1 MENQQHNSKRIA
13 KNTAIMYIRMFVM
26 LLIGLY
32 TSRVILQTLGVSDY
46 GTYNVVGGVV
56 AMFGILTSTL
66 SGSISRFITFE
77 VGTGN
82 KERLKDIFSTIT
94 LVQLVMSIV
103 IVVLIEVLGVWFLNA
118 KMNIPPD
125 RMDAANFVLQ
135 CSILSFVLS
144 MNTAPYHASVVA
156 YERFGLFAYLTILD
170 AVLKLAVVFALFLSP
185 YDKLETYAVL
195 LLLAAILVESIYVL
209 YCRRHFSECR
219 FKLKYDQ
226 ALLKEIG
233 GFSFWGLLSSAS
245 WIINTQGINI
255 LINLFFGVTLNA
267 ARGIAVQVNS
277 IIEGFVNNLLT
288 TLNPQITKA
297 YAVKDFKYVRS
308 LVLMGAKYSF
318 FLVLFFSLPL
328 CLETEQF
335 LGLWLHDV
343 PDFCVPFVRLTLL
356 STLVFVLGNTLIIAQ
371 AATGHIKKYSIYINS
386 FTFLEFPFTF
396 ILYKIGFPPISTYI
410 VHVVIY
416 FFLVFLKIYLIK
428 DFILITYR
436 RYVCDVLYKVFIV
449 SMGSVIIPLII
460 YFYMDMSVYR
470 LLCVSITSIVS
481 TLLCIYFFGMENN
494 EKNILFSFLRKKVH
508 RISDNY

>member
-125 RMDAANFVLQ
+125 RMGAANFVLQ

-185 YDKLETYAVL
+185 YDKLKTYAVL
-195 LLLAAILVESIYVL
+195 LLFAAILVESIYVF
-209 YCRRHFSECR
+209 YCRRHFQECR

-233 GFSFWGLLSSAS
+233 GFSFWGLFGNAS
-245 WIINTQGINI
+245 WILNTQGINI

-267 ARGIAVQVNS
+267 AG
-277 IIEGFVNNLLT
+277 
-288 TLNPQITKA
+288 K
-297 YAVKDFKYVRS
+297 
-308 LVLMGAKYSF
+308 
-318 FLVLFFSLPL
+318 
-328 CLETEQF
+328 
-335 LGLWLHDV
+335 
-343 PDFCVPFVRLTLL
+343 
-356 STLVFVLGNTLIIAQ
+356 
-371 AATGHIKKYSIYINS
+371 
-386 FTFLEFPFTF
+386 
-396 ILYKIGFPPISTYI
+396 
-410 VHVVIY
+410 
-416 FFLVFLKIYLIK
+416 
-428 DFILITYR
+428 
-436 RYVCDVLYKVFIV
+436 CD
-449 SMGSVIIPLII
+449 G
-460 YFYMDMSVYR
+460 
-470 LLCVSITSIVS
+470 
-481 TLLCIYFFGMENN
+481 
-494 EKNILFSFLRKKVH
+494 
-508 RISDNY
+508 

>member
-185 YDKLETYAVL
+185 YDKLKTYAVL
-195 LLLAAILVESIYVL
+195 LLFAVILVESIYVF
-209 YCRRHFSECR
+209 YCRRHFLECR

-233 GFSFWGLLSSAS
+233 GFSFWGLFGNAS
-245 WIINTQGINI
+245 WILNTQGINI
-255 LINLFFGVTLNA
+255 LINLFFGVALNA
-267 ARGIAVQVNS
+267 ARGIAVQVNAMV
-277 IIEGFVNNLLT
+277 EGFVSNFMT
-288 TLNPQITKA
+288 ALNPQITKS
-297 YAVKDFKYVRS
+297 YAIGDFEYMQK
-308 LVLMGAKYSF
+308 LIFTGAKYSF
-318 FLVLFFSLPL
+318 FLMLFFSIPL
-328 CLETEQF
+328 CLETEQI
-335 LGLWLHDV
+335 LHLWLHKV
-343 PDFCVPFVRLTLL
+343 PQYTVPFVRLTLL
-356 STLVFVLGNTLIIAQ
+356 STMVFALGNTLTTAQ
-371 AATGHIKKYSIYINS
+371 NATGKIKKYALVLNI
-386 FTFLEFPFTF
+386 FTFMEFPATY
-396 ILYKIGFPPISTYI
+396 ILFKMGFSPVSTYI
-410 VHVVIY
+410 VHIVLY
-416 FFLVFLKIYLIK
+416 FFLVFVKISLVKSYIH
-428 DFILITYR
+428 ITYFQ
-436 RYVCDVLYKVFIV
+436 YWNSVFIKV
-449 SMGSVIIPLII
+449 
-460 YFYMDMSVYR
+460 
-470 LLCVSITSIVS
+470 SIVS
-481 TLLCIYFFGMENN
+481 FFAILLPLTIFFLMDASIIRLLTICVISAICSLFSIYFLGMGIQERQQVNKMI
-494 EKNILFSFLRKKVH
+494 KNKILIQS
-508 RISDNY
+508 

>member
-125 RMDAANFVLQ
+125 RMGAANFVLQ

-185 YDKLETYAVL
+185 YDKLKTYAVL

-233 GFSFWGLLSSAS
+233 GFSFWGLFGNAS
-245 WIINTQGINI
+245 WILNTQGINI

-267 ARGIAVQVNS
+267 ARGIAVQVNAMV
-277 IIEGFVNNLLT
+277 ENFVSNFMMA
-288 TLNPQITKA
+288 LNPQITKS
-297 YAVKDFKYVRS
+297 YAAGDYEYMQKLIFT
-308 LVLMGAKYSF
+308 GAKYSF
-318 FLVLFFSLPL
+318 FLMLFFSLPL
-328 CLETEQF
+328 CLETKTI
-335 LGLWLHDV
+335 LTLWLQQV
-343 PDFCVPFVRLTLL
+343 PDYSVPFVRLTLL
-356 STLVFVLGNTLIIAQ
+356 STMMFVLGNTLTTSQ
-371 AATGHIKKYSIYINS
+371 HATGKIRKYAIVTSLV
-386 FTFLEFPFTF
+386 TFIEFPVTLIF
-396 ILYKIGFPPISTYI
+396 YKIGFSPVSTYI
-410 VHVVIY
+410 IHIIVYTLLIFVKIHLVRDYIYITYLQYIRHVLLKVFAVSVVSAILPLVAY
-416 FFLVFLKIYLIK
+416 LYMNDSLLRVFFVCLISVLSTSCCICFIGMECNERKAAFKFLK
-428 DFILITYR
+428 
-436 RYVCDVLYKVFIV
+436 
-449 SMGSVIIPLII
+449 
-460 YFYMDMSVYR
+460 
-470 LLCVSITSIVS
+470 
-481 TLLCIYFFGMENN
+481 N
-494 EKNILFSFLRKKVH
+494 
-508 RISDNY
+508 RIASK

>member
-125 RMDAANFVLQ
+125 RMGAANFVLQ

-156 YERFGLFAYLTILD
+156 YERFSLFAYLTILD
-170 AVLKLAVVFALFLSP
+170 AVLKLAVVFALFFSP
-185 YDKLETYAVL
+185 YDKLKTYAVL

-233 GFSFWGLLSSAS
+233 GFSFWGLFGNAS
-245 WIINTQGINI
+245 WILNTQGINI

-267 ARGIAVQVNS
+267 ARGIAVQVNAMV
-277 IIEGFVNNLLT
+277 ENFVTNFMT
-288 TLNPQITKA
+288 ALNPQITKS
-297 YAVKDFKYVRS
+297 YAVGDYEYMQK
-308 LVLMGAKYSF
+308 LVFTGAKYSF
-318 FLVLFFSLPL
+318 FLMLFFSLPL
-328 CLETEQF
+328 CLETKTI
-335 LGLWLHDV
+335 LTLWLQQV
-343 PDFCVPFVRLTLL
+343 PDYSVPFVRLTLL
-356 STLVFVLGNTLIIAQ
+356 STMMFVLGNTLTTSQ
-371 AATGHIKKYSIYINS
+371 SATGKIRKSAIVTS
-386 FTFLEFPFTF
+386 MFTFLEFPVTYVF
-396 ILYKIGFPPISTYI
+396 YKIGFSPVATYI
-410 VHVVIY
+410 VHLIIS
-416 FFLVFLKIYLIK
+416 VFLIFIKIYLVKEYIH
-428 DFILITYR
+428 ITYSL
-436 RYVCDVLYKVFIV
+436 YASNVLSRAFFVSAVSVVFPL
-449 SMGSVIIPLII
+449 VIYL
-460 YFYMDMSVYR
+460 YMN
-470 LLCVSITSIVS
+470 
-481 TLLCIYFFGMENN
+481 G
-494 EKNILFSFLRKKVH
+494 SFLRLILVCMASVLSSLCSICFIGMKTDERKMVYTFLKNKMMK
-508 RISDNY
+508 S